1 MEKKDIS
8 IATLLRIKAE
18 KLIQNKPLNKPA
30 EINEGDILKL
40 LHELEVYSV
49 ELELQNEELLNAGAD
64 ADELL
69 VKNRFSED
77 IRQRLIHEF
86 EINQIELE
94 LQNEELAFSNKISH
108 EVAERYS
115 DLFNFSS
122 SGYLILSREGEI
134 LDTNFSGARLL
145 GKDRFKLKGSLFGFF
160 VTELDRPIY
169 NDFIDDLF
177 IDKSKLTCEVSITIE
192 NSKSINVLLTG
203 ILTPQEGQCLI
214 TIVDITERKQSS
226 KYRELTRE
234 ILQILNEPGDI
245 KDSLH
250 RTLTVLKERTGFNA
264 VGIRLQEGS
273 DFPYLE
279 QAGFSADFIL
289 TENSLIERDNLGKV
303 CLDKNEKARM
313 ACTCGLV
320 ISGNAGPTDP
330 NVTPGGS
337 WWTNDSF
344 PILNVAPHK
353 DVRYHPRNT
362 CIHEGY
368 ASIALVPI
376 RANDKTVGLIQF
388 NDYRNG
394 VFNQNKIEFLEGIA
408 SHIAAALMRKQAEET
423 LRKNEELLRTIT
435 ENAPDIII
443 QLDESGTILYM
454 NRSFSGR
461 SKEDCIGKNF
471 CTWTLQEYHDLMK
484 QSLQFV
490 FGAST
495 TQTYLSQGNDIHG
508 DLRWYRTS
516 MSPVMEGEVVKNAI
530 LITRDITESI
540 LSEEILR
547 ESEQKRKTILM
558 TAMDGFWIIDRVG
571 CILEVNEAYSRMI
584 GYTRQE
590 LLTMRIQ
597 DIEVAESVEETK
609 AHIQRI
615 IKLGE
620 ERFETRHR
628 CKDGSIIHIDAS
640 VQYRKEQG
648 GQFVAF
654 LHDITNRLKREK
666 AMFESNEQFRLLF
679 ENSQDAILFTNP
691 DGTINLANPEAERM
705 LGRSKEEIIS
715 LKRDEISDIT
725 DPRLELALEERK
737 KKGHFKGELNYL
749 RKDGTS
755 FPVDVTSTI
764 FKDSNGI
771 ERSSIIARDI
781 TERKKAEELLRQ
793 SNERYKSLFQDNH
806 SVMLLIHPETG
817 KIVDANLTACTYY
830 GWSHTE
836 MCNFNIDEINT
847 LSKEEIA
854 CEMQLAKEEQRNH
867 FFFRHRRATNE
878 IRDVEV
884 YSGPIRFGEETMLY
898 SLVHDITER
907 KQNEEALHQS
917 ENRYKSLFQNNHS
930 VMLLLN
936 PDSGEVVDANP
947 SACNF
952 YGWSHSEL
960 CQKNISEIDPL
971 PKEELNLKLQNS
983 KKERANHLFVKHML
997 ANGELR
1003 DVEIYSGPIQF
1014 NESTLLYVIIHDIT
1028 EKKIIEEAL
1037 QKNKDN
1043 LRAILDATLESIYL
1057 FDKEGSVVE
1066 ANITAATR
1074 LKRDIKEITGQKM
1087 SEFLPQ
1093 ETLQNRLSHL
1103 DEVFAT
1109 EKPVQ
1114 FEDHRDDYIFEH
1126 NFFPVFNNEKVEYV
1140 VSYSRDVTD
1149 SRKME
1154 DSLKESEK
1162 KYRELIKYAPTGIY
1176 EVDTRTQKFLTVN
1189 DVMTIL
1195 SGYSQEELLS
1205 MNMLDILYDESK
1217 ILFMSRVDSLL
1228 KGELPNENVEY
1239 KIKAKDGHAIYATLD
1254 VNFTFNEEHEVIGA
1268 TVVGHDITER
1278 VKMEAAL
1285 RGSEQ
1290 KLSEIYASMSE
1301 GLAIHELIFDS
1312 NGKAVDYLMLE
1323 VNPAYEKITGIH
1335 QQDVVNRKATELYSV
1350 EEAPYLDIYAE
1361 VECTSIS
1368 RSFETYFPSMNKYFS
1383 ISVFSP
1389 GKGKFVTVFRDIT
1402 TQKRASEALRISE
1415 RQLDA
1420 VFNSVTETIMMLDIN
1435 GHILTANQTAAKR
1448 WGLSVE
1454 EMIGKN
1460 MFAFTSPETQKKRE
1474 EQIQK
1479 MIETETPVRFE
1490 DERDGA
1496 VFDLT
1501 FYPIKEPSGEINQFV
1516 VFNRDITD
1524 RRRAQEALRA
1534 NEERYSMIYNSSRD
1548 SIFSLDIDGYITS
1561 ANRSFC
1567 EEFKLDLSQVLKK
1580 TFKEIGL
1587 PGYLCNELDN
1597 LKKQVKETNSTIL
1610 SELTVHLSDNSTRY
1624 YEVILNPMH
1633 DDKGD
1638 VAGFGGSVRNITKR
1652 KEVSYALI
1660 ESEKRFRHLIKDI
1673 PVGVLLYGPQAELTT
1688 YNPKALDLL
1697 GLSESQLKDNSLH
1710 EINWNAIHENGST
1723 FRNME
1728 YPASLAYSTGQSV
1741 RDAVIGINQSTNEIT
1756 WLLMNAEVVSRS
1768 DGSIRNIV
1776 CSFIDITRMKKAEN
1790 ALKESEEKFRNLI
1803 WDMQVGVL
1811 LNGPDS
1817 KVLVCNPK
1825 AIELLGLT
1833 EDQILG
1839 KTSYDAEWKAIHED
1853 GSPFEGNTHPVVQA
1867 IATGKPVRDVIMG
1880 VFQPILK
1887 KYVWLL
1893 IDAVPKFDKDGK
1905 LLNALVTFIDIT
1917 TLKNTQNELKQS
1929 EFFFRE
1935 SQQAAFIG
1943 SYKTDFNTGIWES
1956 SEVLDDIFG
1965 IDQMYDRTVEGW
1977 LNIAHPEDREMINH
1991 YLMEDVLMKG
2001 DQFNKEYR
2009 IIRKSDHITRWV
2021 HGLGRV
2027 DFDTNSKVKSL
2038 FGTIQDITDR
2048 KIKEEALRKLN
2059 RTLAALSKSS
2069 QAMSQSSDE
2078 TEYLNQVCNIVVED
2092 TDFAMVW
2099 IGYAEDD
2106 AAKTIRPIASA
2117 GFNDDYLE
2125 KIKLSWDDNEF
2136 GRGPTGVAIR
2146 TGEVGMCN
2154 NMFTDPAFEPWR
2166 EQALKRG
2173 YASSIVFPLKT
2184 EDKIFGAI
2192 TIYSKKPDSFLDDEI
2207 KLLTKLAS
2215 DLAHGIA
2222 TIRLREAREM
2232 AEEALIK
2239 SHNELESTVKLR
2251 TAELL
2256 HTNEVL
2262 KLTEEKYRT
2271 VSDFATNWE
2280 FWIARDDH
2288 MIYCSPSCERITG
2301 YSSTE
2306 FMQDSHLII
2315 DIIHPDDL
2323 QTYQDHKN
2331 EELKGHVCEHEI
2343 QYRIYKRDGSIRWI
2357 GHFCRPVFDE
2367 KGNFRGIRGSNKDI
2381 TSRKKMEELL
2391 TTSNQKYKLLSE
2403 NINDGIFICKN
2414 GKFEYSNAAIYDI
2427 FGYSDRELEKMKLTE
2442 LVMTDYHE
2450 ELENLLYSTAS
2461 SNKSCN
2467 VEIECLRKDFTTV
2480 FVEMLLN
2487 YVAKD
2492 KTVYGVVHDITE
2504 KKEFQKNMVKAIIQ
2518 TEEKERAHFSKELH
2532 DGLGPLLSTI
2542 KLYLQWSERPN
2553 SNKSREEIIGKAGEI
2568 LEEALATVKEVSNK
2582 LSPHLLT
2589 NYGINSAI
2597 KSFVEKLNATANYK
2611 IVFESNTTRRIG
2623 AETEAALYRATIE
2636 CINNTLKYAHA
2647 NNIFIKLE
2655 DTGSQ
2660 IMLRYRDDGK
2670 GFDITETIAEHK
2682 GLGLFNLQNRLHTIG
2697 GKVELHSEPGKGVD
2711 YLFTVNV

>member
-1 MEKKDIS
+1 MEKAGIS
-8 IATLLRIKAE
+8 LATLLRLKAE
-18 KLIQNKPLNKPA
+18 KLISNRPDHFTLNSTEG
-30 EINEGDILKL
+30 EILRL
-40 LHELEVYSV
+40 LHELEVYSI
-49 ELELQNEELLNAGAD
+49 ELETQNEELLHVSI
-64 ADELL
+64 DEKGLNE
-69 VKNRFSED
+69 KHQFSD
-77 IRQRLIHEF
+77 NIKQRLLHEF
-86 EINQIELE
+86 EVNKVELE
-94 LQNEELAFSNKISH
+94 IQNEELALSNIISKDIS
-108 EVAERYS
+108 ERYS

-122 SGYLILSREGEI
+122 SGYLVLSNEGEI
-134 LDTNFSGARLL
+134 LDLNLSGANLL
-145 GKDRFKLKGSLFGFF
+145 GKQRIDLKNSLFGFF
-160 VTELDRPIY
+160 VTEDDRSIF
-169 NDFIDDLF
+169 NDFLRDIF
-177 IDKSKLTCEVSITIE
+177 KNKSKMTCEVSLTLEDSRLID
-192 NSKSINVLLTG
+192 VLLSG
-203 ILTPQEGQCLI
+203 ILTQQEDQCLMTLI
-214 TIVDITERKQSS
+214 DITELKQINS
-226 KYRELTRE
+226 YRELTRE
-234 ILQILNEPGDI
+234 ILQALNEPEGI
-245 KDSLH
+245 KASIH
-250 RTLTVLKERTGFNA
+250 RTLTIIKERTGFDA
-264 VGIRLQEGS
+264 VGIRLQEGN
-273 DFPYLE
+273 DFPYFDQE
-279 QAGFSADFIL
+279 GFSTDFIMQ
-289 TENSLIERDNLGKV
+289 ENSLVELDKKGKACLDENGKV
-303 CLDKNEKARM
+303 KL

-320 ISGNAGPTDP
+320 ISGCSDKTNPFI
-330 NVTPGGS
+330 TPGGS

-344 PILNVAPHK
+344 PILNVPSSEDA
-353 DVRYHPRNT
+353 RYHPRNL
-362 CIHEGY
+362 CIHKGY

-376 RANDKTVGLIQF
+376 RNKNKIIGLIQF
-388 NDYRNG
+388 NDKRKCK
-394 VFNQNKIEFLEGIA
+394 FNKNKIEVLEGIA
-408 SHIAAALMRKQAEET
+408 MHIGSALMRKQAEET
-423 LRKNEELLRTIT
+423 LHKNEELLRTIT

-443 QLDESGTILYM
+443 QLDQNGTILYM
-454 NRSFSGR
+454 NRAFSGHSR
-461 SKEDCIGKNF
+461 EDCIGKNF
-471 CTWTLQEYHDLMK
+471 CSWTLPEYYDLMK
-484 QSLQFV
+484 QSLQIV
-490 FGAST
+490 FEAST
-495 TQTYLSQGNDIHG
+495 TQTYLSQGNDIYG
-508 DLRWYRTS
+508 DMRWYRTS
-516 MSPVMEGEVVKNAI
+516 ISPVMEGEVVKNAV

-558 TAMDGFWIIDRVG
+558 TAMDGFWITDRMG
-571 CILEVNEAYSRMI
+571 SILEVNDAYSRMI
-584 GYTRQE
+584 GYSRQE

-597 DIEVAESVEETK
+597 DIEIAESNDETK
-609 AHIQRI
+609 AQIQRI

-628 CKDGSIIHIDAS
+628 CKDRRIIYIDAS

-654 LHDITNRLKREK
+654 LHDITNRIKREK

-691 DGTINLANPEAERM
+691 DGTINSANPEAERI
-705 LGRSKEEIIS
+705 LGRSKEEIIG
-715 LKRDEISDIT
+715 LKRDEMSDRS
-725 DPRLELALEERK
+725 DPRLEPALEELQK
-737 KKGHFKGELNYL
+737 TGHFMGELNYL

-755 FPVDVTSTI
+755 FPVEMTSTI

-781 TERKKAEELLRQ
+781 TERKKSEELLRQ

-836 MCNFNIDEINT
+836 ICHLNINEINT

-884 YSGPIRFGEETMLY
+884 YSGPIQFGEETMLY

-907 KQNEEALHQS
+907 KQNEEALYQS

-947 SACNF
+947 SACSF
-952 YGWSHSEL
+952 YGWSYSEL
-960 CQKNISEIDPL
+960 CHKNISEIDQL
-971 PKEELNLKLQNS
+971 PKEELDLKLQNS

-997 ANGELR
+997 ANGDLR

-1028 EKKIIEEAL
+1028 EKKIIEAAL

-1087 SEFLPQ
+1087 SVFLPQ

-1126 NFFPVFNNEKVEYV
+1126 NFFPVFNNGKVEYV
-1140 VSYSRDVTD
+1140 VSYSRDVTE

-1205 MNMLDILYDESK
+1205 MNMLDILFDESK
-1217 ILFMSRVDSLL
+1217 ILFMSRVESLL

-1239 KIKAKDGHAIYATLD
+1239 KIKAKDGRAIYATLD
-1254 VNFTFNEEHEVIGA
+1254 VSFTFNEEGEVIGA

-1285 RGSEQ
+1285 RNSEQ

-1312 NGKAVDYLMLE
+1312 TGKAVDYRILE
-1323 VNPAYEKITGIH
+1323 ANPAYEKITGI
-1335 QQDVVNRKATELYSV
+1335 QLQNIINKKATELYTTK
-1350 EEAPYLDIYAE
+1350 EAPYLDIYAE
-1361 VECTSIS
+1361 VECTGIS
-1368 RSFETYFPSMNKYFS
+1368 KSFETYFPPMNKYFS

-1389 GKGKFVTVFRDIT
+1389 GKNRFATVFRDIT
-1402 TQKRASEALRISE
+1402 IQKQASEALRTSE

-1420 VFNSVTETIMMLDIN
+1420 VFNSVAETIMMLDIKGN
-1435 GHILTANQTAAKR
+1435 ILTVNYTAAKR
-1448 WGLSVE
+1448 WGMTVE
-1454 EMIGKN
+1454 EMSGKN
-1460 MFAFTSPETQKKRE
+1460 MFAFTSPEIQKNRE
-1474 EQIQK
+1474 EHIQK
-1479 MIETETPVRFE
+1479 MIETGSQVRFE
-1490 DERDGA
+1490 DERDGS

-1501 FYPIKEPSGEINQFV
+1501 FYPIKELSGEINQFV
-1516 VFNRDITD
+1516 VFNRDITES
-1524 RRRAQEALRA
+1524 RQAQEALRA
-1534 NEERYSMIYNSSRD
+1534 SEERYSMIYNSSRD
-1548 SIFSLDIDGYITS
+1548 SIFSLDVEGYITS
-1561 ANRSFC
+1561 VNRSFC
-1567 EEFKLDLSQVLKK
+1567 EELKRDFSQVLKK
-1580 TFKEIGL
+1580 TFEEIGL
-1587 PGYLCNELDN
+1587 PEYLCKELDE

-1610 SELTVHLSDNSTRY
+1610 SEQTVHISDNSTRY

-1652 KEVSYALI
+1652 KEASQALI

-1673 PVGVLLYGPQAELTT
+1673 PVGVILFGSNGEVVMS
-1688 YNPKALDLL
+1688 NPRAVELL
-1697 GLSESQLKDNSLH
+1697 GVNEEQVADK
-1710 EINWNAIHENGST
+1710 
-1723 FRNME
+1723 
-1728 YPASLAYSTGQSV
+1728 YSTDDDWKTIHVDGTPFPMSERPVPRSFATRQ
-1741 RDAVIGINQSTNEIT
+1741 AVQGVEIGVYRQATSDYV
-1756 WLLMNAEVVSRS
+1756 WLLIDTVVVLKS
-1768 DGSIRNIV
+1768 DGSIRN
-1776 CSFIDITRMKKAEN
+1776 
-1790 ALKESEEKFRNLI
+1790 
-1803 WDMQVGVL
+1803 
-1811 LNGPDS
+1811 
-1817 KVLVCNPK
+1817 
-1825 AIELLGLT
+1825 
-1833 EDQILG
+1833 
-1839 KTSYDAEWKAIHED
+1839 
-1853 GSPFEGNTHPVVQA
+1853 
-1867 IATGKPVRDVIMG
+1867 VIG
-1880 VFQPILK
+1880 
-1887 KYVWLL
+1887 
-1893 IDAVPKFDKDGK
+1893 
-1905 LLNALVTFIDIT
+1905 TFIDVT
-1917 TLKNTQNELKQS
+1917 E
-1929 EFFFRE
+1929 
-1935 SQQAAFIG
+1935 
-1943 SYKTDFNTGIWES
+1943 
-1956 SEVLDDIFG
+1956 
-1965 IDQMYDRTVEGW
+1965 
-1977 LNIAHPEDREMINH
+1977 
-1991 YLMEDVLMKG
+1991 
-2001 DQFNKEYR
+2001 
-2009 IIRKSDHITRWV
+2009 RKA
-2021 HGLGRV
+2021 
-2027 DFDTNSKVKSL
+2027 
-2038 FGTIQDITDR
+2038 
-2048 KIKEEALRKLN
+2048 KEEALRKLN
-2059 RTLAALSKSS
+2059 NTLAALSKSS
-2069 QAMSQSSDE
+2069 QIMSQSRDESD
-2078 TEYLNQVCNIVVED
+2078 YLQKVCDIVVED

-2099 IGYAEDD
+2099 IGYAEEDE
-2106 AAKTIRPIASA
+2106 AKSIRPVASG
-2117 GFNDDYLE
+2117 GFNDDYLDT
-2125 KIKLSWDDNEF
+2125 IKLSWADNEY

-2146 TGEVGMCN
+2146 TGKIGMCN
-2154 NMFTDPAFEPWR
+2154 NMFTDQTFEPWR
-2166 EQALKRG
+2166 EQAIKRG
-2173 YASSIVFPLKT
+2173 YASSIVFPLIADGKA
-2184 EDKIFGAI
+2184 FGAF
-2192 TIYSKKPDSFLDDEI
+2192 TIYSRKPDSFMDDEI
-2207 KLLTKLAS
+2207 NLLSKLAS
-2215 DLAHGIA
+2215 DLTHGI
-2222 TIRLREAREM
+2222 TTLRLRQARDQ
-2232 AEEALIK
+2232 AEKALIK
-2239 SHNELESTVKLR
+2239 SHSELEKTVMKR
-2251 TAELL
+2251 
-2256 HTNEVL
+2256 
-2262 KLTEEKYRT
+2262 TEELVKTNDALQRTEVKYRT
-2271 VSDFATNWE
+2271 VADFANNWE
-2280 FWIARDDH
+2280 FWISPDDQ

-2301 YSSTE
+2301 YSYTE
-2306 FMQDSHLII
+2306 FVINTQLLL
-2315 DIIHPDDL
+2315 DIIHPEDL
-2323 QTYQDHKN
+2323 QLYKDHKN
-2331 EELKGHVCEHEI
+2331 KEISTHVCDHEI
-2343 QYRIYKRDGSIRWI
+2343 QYRIFKKDGTIRWI

-2367 KGNFRGIRGSNKDI
+2367 SGNYIGVRGSNKDI
-2381 TSRKKMEELL
+2381 TARKKMEELL
-2391 TTSNQKYKLLSE
+2391 TISNQKYKLLSE
-2403 NINDGIFICKN
+2403 NIVDGIFICKD
-2414 GKFEYSNAAIYDI
+2414 GKFEYINKSMVYI
-2427 FGYSDRELEKMKLTE
+2427 FGYEERELERMKLTE
-2442 LVMTDYHE
+2442 LIMADYHE

-2461 SNKSCN
+2461 SNRSCN
-2467 VEIECLRKDFTTV
+2467 VEVECLRKDFTTV
-2480 FVEMLLN
+2480 FVEILLN

-2492 KTVYGVVHDITE
+2492 RTVYGVVHDITE

-2589 NYGINSAI
+2589 NYGLNSAI

-2660 IMLRYRDDGK
+2660 IILHYSDDGK

-2697 GKVELHSEPGKGVD
+2697 GKVELQSEPGKGVD